1 MANQGKEADLRVRET
16 QASTASD
23 HLTHGPIHG
32 PDSNAADAEPLSGG
46 TTGRSAPRTGLSEHT
61 RNRLASQLRALY
73 DTVAQQPVPDRFAEL
88 IAKLD
93 GGTGR

>member
-1 MANQGKEADLRVRET
+1 MVDQGKGAGLRAPKT

-23 HLTHGPIHG
+23 HLTHGQMHG
-32 PDSNAADAEPLSGG
+32 HDKDTGDAGDPSSTATEGSV
-46 TTGRSAPRTGLSEHT
+46 PRTGLSEQT
-61 RNRLASQLRALY
+61 RNRLAAQLRAMY

-93 GGTGR
+93 GGDR